1 MQQSTPQQQR
11 QAPPCEESSLAW
23 QSAWNR
29 HDAGALAALV
39 TPDVEFVTVAGLW
52 LRGRQDFLA
61 HHRLMHATQMRERLW
76 TNIGASRRMLG
87 DGHAL
92 QHLEWRIERDF
103 DPDGTPRAPRHGI
116 FTWVLQLRPS
126 PLILAGHNT
135 NHASHLAHRPA
146 GEPPLAR
153 IEP

>member
-1 MQQSTPQQQR
+1 MQQSTTR
-11 QAPPCEESSLAW
+11 HKRHAPLCQESSLAW

-29 HDAGALAALV
+29 HDADALAALV

-52 LRGRQDFLA
+52 LRGRQEFLA
-61 HHRLMHATQMRERLW
+61 HHRLMHVTQMRESLW
-76 TNIGASRRMLG
+76 TNIGATRRMLG
-87 DGHAL
+87 GGHAL
-92 QHLEWRIERDF
+92 QHLQWRIEGDF
-103 DPDGTPRAPRHGI
+103 DPDGSPRPPRHGI

-135 NHASHLAHRPA
+135 NLASHLAHRLA
-146 GEPPLAR
+146 GEARLPR

>member
-23 QSAWNR
+23 QGAWNR
-29 HDAGALAALV
+29 HDADALAALV

-52 LRGRQDFLA
+52 LRGRQEFLA
-61 HHRLMHATQMRERLW
+61 HHRLMHATQMRDSLW
-76 TNIGASRRMLG
+76 TNIRATRRTLG
-87 DGHAL
+87 GGHAL
-92 QHLEWRIERDF
+92 QHLEWRIEGDF
-103 DPDGTPRAPRHGI
+103 NPDGTRRAPRHGI

-135 NHASHLAHRPA
+135 NDGSHLAHRLA
-146 GEPPLAR
+146 GGAPLPRNEP
-153 IEP
+153 